1 MKFGW
6 IRAFPKFALVFTL
19 IVGSTVAFGVWWFV
33 LRPFGSMSWGGL
45 RVVEDI
51 RPKLAKLEAKQG
63 RLLLVD
69 NDLYEVDSGT
79 LIFKNWL
86 QKHGMPQRLFQDGQT
101 KRFIAQYDRGFVRYE
116 PSGAVET
123 ALLHKF
129 KPAFS
134 DDLKWVLFARDK
146 DIWRADVDW
155 KEFKL
160 ANEKKVTAIEQFNE
174 TYFTDNIILGTEK
187 TLVVRNSN
195 KLLRVNLETGDVKP
209 VRIKLND
216 VGKRRSPDSKWL
228 VGVEGGQFYCY
239 DVDSDELK
247 TIPVGRGA
255 MNDYQWLGNN
265 RCVAIAAGRTVV
277 LYDRLANTLN
287 EIAALPSQLSR
298 IGEPSPDGR
307 FVFCAGR
314 GTGVLVDLEQKTATA
329 VTGGAGIHWISN
341 DTFAFSREV
350 PDSDLRGTWLQTAGA
365 SERRVSREPYL
376 VGKLSGLIMSPP
388 NLDMVIFATKHGLLK
403 MKPDGSE
410 VAELAKLPAP
420 PSQVLGIQEWKP
432 GHSWRY

>member
-1 MKFGW
+1 MRFGW

-33 LRPFGSMSWGGL
+33 LRPFSSLNWGGP

-51 RPKLAKLEAKQG
+51 GPKLAKLEAKQG

-69 NDLYEVDSGT
+69 NDLYEVDTGT
-79 LIFKNWL
+79 LIFKSWL
-86 QKHGMPQRLFQDGQT
+86 QRHGMPQKLFQDGQT
-101 KRFIAQYDRGFVRYE
+101 KKFIAQYDRGFVRYE

-123 ALLHKF
+123 ALLLKF

-155 KEFKL
+155 KAFKL
-160 ANEKKVTAIEQFNE
+160 ANERKVTAIEQFNE
-174 TYFTDNIILGTEK
+174 TYFTDNIILGTEQA
-187 TLVVRNSN
+187 LVVRNSN

-216 VGKRRSPDSKWL
+216 IGNRRSPDSKSV

-239 DVDSDELK
+239 DVDSDEVK

-255 MNDYQWLGNN
+255 MTDYRWLDND
-265 RCVAIAAGRTVV
+265 RCVTIAGGRTVM
-277 LYDRLANTLN
+277 LYDRTQHSLD
-287 EIAALPSQLSR
+287 EIVALPSQLSK
-298 IGEPSPDGR
+298 IVEPSPDGR

-329 VTGGAGIHWISN
+329 ITGGAGIRWVSK

-350 PDSDLRGTWLQTAGA
+350 PDTDLRGTWLQTAGE
-365 SERRVSREPYL
+365 SERRVSPDPYH
-376 VGKLSGLIMSPP
+376 VGKGGGFIMSLPT
-388 NLDMVIFATKHGLLK
+388 LEMVVFATRHGLSK
-403 MKPDGSE
+403 MKLDGTE
-410 VAELAKLPAP
+410 VTELLILPQP
-420 PSQVLGIQEWKP
+420 PAQVLGVQ
-432 GHSWRY
+432 HWR

>member
-33 LRPFGSMSWGGL
+33 LRPFGSVNWGGP

-51 RPKLAKLEAKQG
+51 RPKLATLESKQG

-69 NDLYEVDSGT
+69 NDLYELDTGT
-79 LIFKNWL
+79 LIFKDWL
-86 QKHGMPQRLFQDGQT
+86 KNGMPQRLFHDGGT
-101 KRFIAQYDRGFVRYE
+101 KKFVAQYERGFVRYE

-123 ALLHKF
+123 ALLHKD

-160 ANEKKVTAIEQFNE
+160 VNERKVTAIEQFNE
-174 TYFTDNIILGTEK
+174 TYFADNIILGTEK

-195 KLLRVNLETGDVKP
+195 KLLRINLETGDVKP
-209 VRIKLND
+209 VRINLND
-216 VGKRRSPDSKWL
+216 IGKRRSPDSKSV

-255 MNDYQWLGNN
+255 MNDYQWLGNHM
-265 RCVAIAAGRTVV
+265 CVAIAAGRTVV
-277 LYDRLANTLN
+277 LYDRLTNTLS
-287 EIAALPSQLSR
+287 EIAVLPFQSTKV
-298 IGEPSPDGR
+298 GEPSPDGR

-329 VTGGAGIHWISN
+329 ITGGAGIRWTSN

-350 PDSDLRGTWLQTAGA
+350 PDTALRGTWLQTAGER
-365 SERRVSREPYL
+365 ERRVSAEPYL
-376 VGKLSGLIMSPP
+376 VGKGGGFIMTLPT
-388 NLDMVIFATKHGLLK
+388 LEIVIFATKHGLSR
-403 MKPDGSE
+403 MNPDGSSLT
-410 VAELAKLPAP
+410 ELIILPRAP
-420 PSQVLGIQEWKP
+420 THVVSFAVWKEA
-432 GHSWRY
+432 GQNSL

>member
-6 IRAFPKFALVFTL
+6 VRAFPKFALVFTL
-19 IVGSTVAFGVWWFV
+19 IVGSTVAFGVWWLV
-33 LRPFGSMSWGGL
+33 LRPFRSLDWGGH

-69 NDLYEVDSGT
+69 NDLYEVDTGT
-79 LIFKNWL
+79 LIFKSWL
-86 QKHGMPQRLFQDGQT
+86 QKHGMPQKLFQDGQT
-101 KRFIAQYDRGFVRYE
+101 KKFIAQYDRGFVRYE

-160 ANEKKVTAIEQFNE
+160 ANERKVTAIEQFNE
-174 TYFTDNIILGTEK
+174 TYFADNIILGTEK

-195 KLLRVNLETGDVKP
+195 KLVRVNLETGDVKP

-216 VGKRRSPDSKWL
+216 ISKRRSPDSKFV
-228 VGVEGGQFYCY
+228 VGVESGQFYCY

-255 MNDYQWLGNN
+255 MNDYQWLGNDT
-265 RCVAIAAGRTVV
+265 CIALAAGRTVV
-277 LYDRLANTLN
+277 LYDRTQHSLS
-287 EIAALPSQLSR
+287 EITALPSQSTK

-314 GTGVLVDLEQKTATA
+314 GTGILVDLEQKTATA
-329 VTGGAGIHWISN
+329 ITGGAGIHWISK

-350 PDSDLRGTWLQTAGA
+350 PDSELRGTWLQTAGQ
-365 SERRVSREPYL
+365 SERRVSPEPY
-376 VGKLSGLIMSPP
+376 VVSKSGGFIMSLPS
-388 NLDMVIFATKHGLLK
+388 LAIVIFATKHGLSK
-403 MKPDGSE
+403 MNPNGTGL
-410 VAELAKLPAP
+410 AELINRQQP
-420 PSQVLGIQEWKP
+420 PSQVLGIQNWKLD
-432 GHSWRY
+432 

>member
-33 LRPFGSMSWGGL
+33 LRPFGRLNWGGP

-69 NDLYEVDSGT
+69 NDLYEIDTGT

-86 QKHGMPQRLFQDGQT
+86 KKGMPQRLFYDAGA
-101 KRFIAQYDRGFVRYE
+101 KKFIAQYERGFVRYE
-116 PSGAVET
+116 PSGVVET
-123 ALLHKF
+123 VLLHKD

-134 DDLKWVLFARDK
+134 DDLKWLLFAKDK

-155 KEFKL
+155 REFKL
-160 ANEKKVTAIEQFNE
+160 ANERKVTAIEQFNE

-216 VGKRRSPDSKWL
+216 IGKRRSPDGKFV
-228 VGVEGGQFYCY
+228 VGVESGQFYCY
-239 DVDSDELK
+239 DVDTDELK
-247 TIPVGRGA
+247 SIPIGRGA
-255 MNDYQWLGNN
+255 LNDYQWLGSD

-277 LYDRLANTLN
+277 LYDRPTNSLS
-287 EIAALPSQLSR
+287 EIAALPLQLSR
-298 IGEPSPDGR
+298 IGEPSPDSR

-314 GTGVLVDLEQKTATA
+314 GTGVLVDIEQKTATA
-329 VTGGAGIHWISN
+329 ITAGTGIRWISK

-350 PDSDLRGTWLQTAGA
+350 ADSDLRGTWLQTTGE
-365 SERRVSREPYL
+365 SERRVSSDPYL
-376 VGKLSGLIMSPP
+376 VGKGGGFIMSVPT
-388 NLDMVIFATKHGLLK
+388 LEMIIFATKHGLTK
-403 MKPDGSE
+403 MKVDGSG
-410 VAELAKLPAP
+410 VAELVRTVQP
-420 PSQVLGIQEWKP
+420 PSQVLGIPDWP
-432 GHSWRY
+432 VR

>member
-1 MKFGW
+1 MRFGW
-6 IRAFPKFALVFTL
+6 VRAFPKFVLVFTL

-33 LRPFGSMSWGGL
+33 LRPFGSMSWGGP

-51 RPKLAKLEAKQG
+51 GPKLAKLEAKQG

-69 NDLYEVDSGT
+69 NDLYEVDTGT
-79 LIFKNWL
+79 VIFKSWL
-86 QKHGMPQRLFQDGQT
+86 QEHGMPQKLFQDGQT
-101 KRFIAQYDRGFVRYE
+101 KKFIAQYDRGFVRYE

-160 ANEKKVTAIEQFNE
+160 ANERKVTAIEQFNE
-174 TYFTDNIILGTEK
+174 TFFADNIILGTEK

-216 VGKRRSPDSKWL
+216 IAKRRSPDSKSV
-228 VGVEGGQFYCY
+228 VGIEGGQFYCY
-239 DVDSDELK
+239 DADSDELK
-247 TIPVGRGA
+247 TIPIGRGA
-255 MNDYQWLGNN
+255 INDYQWLGND
-265 RCVAIAAGRTVV
+265 RCVVIAAGRTVI
-277 LYDRLANTLN
+277 LYDRTQHTLS
-287 EIAALPSQLSR
+287 EIVALPSQLSK

-329 VTGGAGIHWISN
+329 ITGGAGIRWISN

-350 PDSDLRGTWLQTAGA
+350 PDTDLRGTWLQTAGE
-365 SERRVSREPYL
+365 SERRVSPDPYL
-376 VGKLSGLIMSPP
+376 VGKGGGFIMSLPT
-388 NLDMVIFATKHGLLK
+388 LELVVFATKHGLST
-403 MKPDGSE
+403 MKTDGSE
-410 VAELAKLPAP
+410 LVSLIKLPTP
-420 PSQVLGIQEWKP
+420 PISMLGTYDWVA
-432 GHSWRY
+432 R

>member
-6 IRAFPKFALVFTL
+6 IRTFPKFVLVFTL

-33 LRPFGSMSWGGL
+33 LRPFSGLNWGGP

-69 NDLYEVDSGT
+69 NDLYEVDTGT

-86 QKHGMPQRLFQDGQT
+86 QKHGMPKRLFQDGQS
-101 KRFIAQYDRGFVRYE
+101 KKFIAQYDRGFVRYE
-116 PSGAVET
+116 ASGAVET

-129 KPAFS
+129 SPAFS
-134 DDLKWVLFARDK
+134 HNLKWVLFARDK

-155 KEFKL
+155 KKFKL
-160 ANEKKVTAIEQFNE
+160 ANERKVTAIEQFNE
-174 TYFTDNIILGTEK
+174 TYFADNIILGTEK

-216 VGKRRSPDSKWL
+216 IGDRRSPDSKSV

-239 DVDSDELK
+239 DVDSDDLK

-255 MNDYQWLGNN
+255 VHDYRWLGNA
-265 RCVAIAAGRTVV
+265 RCVFIAAGRTVM
-277 LYDRLANTLN
+277 LYDRTQHALS
-287 EIAALPSQLSR
+287 EIAALPSQLSK

-314 GTGVLVDLEQKTATA
+314 GNGVLVDLEQKTATA
-329 VTGGAGIHWISN
+329 ITGGAGIHWISK

-350 PDSDLRGTWLQTAGA
+350 LDSELRGTWLQTAGEN
-365 SERRVSREPYL
+365 ERRVSPDPYL
-376 VGKLSGLIMSPP
+376 VGKGGGFIMSLPD
-388 NLDMVIFATKHGLLK
+388 LGMVIFATKHGLSR
-403 MKPDGSE
+403 MKPDGTE
-410 VAELAKLPAP
+410 VADLMKLQAAP
-420 PSQVLGIQEWKP
+420 SRVLGVQDWKVE
-432 GHSWRY
+432 

>member
-1 MKFGW
+1 MRFGW
-6 IRAFPKFALVFTL
+6 IRAFPKFVLVFTL

-33 LRPFGSMSWGGL
+33 LRPFSSLNWGGP

-51 RPKLAKLEAKQG
+51 GPKLAKLEAKQG

-69 NDLYEVDSGT
+69 NDLYEVDTGT
-79 LIFKNWL
+79 LIFKSWL
-86 QKHGMPQRLFQDGQT
+86 QKHGMPKRLFQDGQT
-101 KRFIAQYDRGFVRYE
+101 RKFIAQYDRGFVRYE
-116 PSGAVET
+116 ASGAVET

-129 KPAFS
+129 TPAFS

-160 ANEKKVTAIEQFNE
+160 ANERKVTAIEQFNE
-174 TYFTDNIILGTEK
+174 TYFADNIILGTEK

-195 KLLRVNLETGDVKP
+195 KLLRVNLESGDVKP

-216 VGKRRSPDSKWL
+216 IGDRRSPDSKSV

-255 MNDYQWLGNN
+255 VNDYQWLGND
-265 RCVAIAAGRTVV
+265 RCVFIAAGRTVM
-277 LYDRLANTLN
+277 LYDRPSHTLN
-287 EIAALPSQLSR
+287 EIVALPSQLST

-314 GTGVLVDLEQKTATA
+314 GSGVLVDLEQKTATA
-329 VTGGAGIHWISN
+329 ITGGAGIQWISK

-350 PDSDLRGTWLQTAGA
+350 PDSDLRGTWLQTAGE
-365 SERRVSREPYL
+365 SERRVSPDPYH
-376 VGKLSGLIMSPP
+376 VGKSGGFIMSLP
-388 NLDMVIFATKHGLLK
+388 NLEMVIFATKHGLSK
-403 MKPDGSE
+403 MKLDGSE
-410 VAELAKLPAP
+410 VVELLKLPVP
-420 PSQVLGIQEWKP
+420 PAQVVGIQEWKTD
-432 GHSWRY
+432 